1 MSDPTLKIRLLTY
14 IVRDLSD
21 NKKGNRVDHF
31 LALQEGLPS
40 RSQLK
45 SWFEGGAISRGGK
58 VLAAKDRIFAGDQI
72 DVAVPEP
79 KALRIEAR
87 DIPLKI
93 VFEDEDLLVIEKQ
106 RGLSMH
112 PGASHDDQ
120 NTLVHALMHH
130 SESLSDKGGMFRP
143 GIVHRLDKDTEGLV
157 VVAKNNSAHENLS
170 VQFANRSIDRAYWAV
185 CYGKAPENFE
195 IEAPIGRHPRDRK
208 KMAVVQ
214 KGRTARTLVQRLGY
228 FSETYSW
235 IRCKLFTGRTHQIR
249 VHLSHKGFP
258 ILNDPVYGRS
268 GRAKDL
274 PPSAA
279 MVLENLKGQC
289 LVAYELGFE
298 HPRTHERMHFELEKP
313 EWLKILTEKH

>member
-1 MSDPTLKIRLLTY
+1 
-14 IVRDLSD
+14 
-21 NKKGNRVDHF
+21 
-31 LALQEGLPS
+31 
-40 RSQLK
+40 
-45 SWFEGGAISRGGK
+45 

-79 KALRIEAR
+79 KALRSEAR

-112 PGASHDDQ
+112 PGASPDDQ

-274 PPSAA
+274 PPAAA